1 MPTTIGE
8 FGQFFR
14 NRRTALGLSLSEFCR
29 QNGFDKGNVS
39 RLERGLK
46 KPPASPELL
55 QTYADALQLERDS
68 EDWKAFMGHAAIARG
83 KLPTAVSDERAADV
97 EEMFRKLGRRLH
109 DSWVKAWNL
118 EQWSS
123 TRESQGILP
132 TLVRQL
138 VHASSEQPTRIEIPG
153 DVQRHGWDGIVKAR
167 KASLFVPEGVSAWEI
182 SVENNPKRKAEEVF
196 KDRKKGPLGL
206 PPSEVT
212 FVFVTSR
219 KWDEKQKWRDEKRQL
234 DKWKS
239 VEVYDSVDLEAWLE
253 AAPGVDAWI
262 AERLGL
268 RPAGVISIGDYW
280 ELLSRLPTPRLKPDV
295 FLASREKTA
304 GELRAFLLGTPGVM
318 PFECRSPVEAL
329 DFAAAYLTVTASDHA
344 EIAMDEEERI
354 RVQSRT
360 VVVKDRAQ
368 WDGLSQT
375 TGPLN
380 LFPIPSL
387 SLTDEELNAAVSRG
401 HRVLI
406 AATQFS
412 NHRLQPTAL
421 PRPSRYDLDEA
432 LRKSGFGRE
441 VADKAARAA
450 GGSLSVLKR
459 HLSTIPSTQLPSWC
473 SDAELADFMPM
484 LLIGAWDDA
493 NEVDRAELSCL
504 SGRPYGE
511 LQNVANRLTL
521 VEDAPLTR
529 IESRWR
535 LVSPEDSWLLIGERV
550 TDHLLDSFEAIAI
563 RVLGQQN
570 ESFKLSA
577 DERLAASIR
586 GTLRPNASALLR
598 RGISET
604 TAILGSEFGPTAKRS
619 GTRERA
625 ARIVRATLQNA
636 TWLRWATLGDLLPLL
651 AEAAPDEF
659 LAAVSTD
666 VQKKRSELAKVLS
679 DDGEDHPLMSR
690 CKHAGLL
697 WALECLAWSPDL
709 LSRVCTSL
717 AKLDEV
723 DSGGSWGNR
732 PAASLREILLTWY
745 PQTAAGVEKR
755 IAVLKS
761 LADRTPEVAWKLLF
775 AMLPQGH
782 SHADLTH
789 RPIWRDWVSAWQ
801 EGTSGTDYWKQVNA
815 AADLIVRLVD
825 NDPTRWSYVLDEL
838 QSVPESHR
846 SELIDRLRN
855 FPVDEIAADERRRLA
870 EHLRKTIQKHRDFA
884 DANWSLPSDSVEA
897 LNQALPRLLPQG
909 LQDRHAWLFVPW
921 PKIEGFRGKRNEM
934 ELEMNRLRA
943 DALSEIVDQ
952 DGLDG
957 VLKLADVVESP
968 GHVGAALARSDCV
981 SVDQIVPVLL
991 RSSNVSYRS
1000 LAANYSKVR
1009 IFSDGW
1015 DWVRTLSLDKWNAED
1030 AAIFLSQA
1038 FIDPEAWNYAESL
1051 GEDVFKEYWK
1061 TVPAHGFDLDQQQ
1074 LEVACRR
1081 LMEAGR
1087 SNSAIDMLSGVT
1099 FGEIAVSPSI
1109 VMDALDASLER
1120 RQSHPDAEPHDET
1133 LHTIQRLFGWLQEA
1147 VPFNNDEPT
1156 RRLAELERDY
1166 LSLLDGFSASPKT
1179 LVRFLSEDP
1188 EFFAKV
1194 IRIIFRS
1201 KKEQESDSESTEEQR
1216 RAASHWYRL
1225 LMNWSR
1231 DRDSIPGTQSDG
1243 SVNEE
1248 QLLKWIE
1255 SARSLCR
1262 DSGHL
1267 EVADSKIG
1275 EMLATWPQPEN
1286 ENVMWPCEEI
1296 CDAIEE
1302 ANSDDLDHGFQI
1314 GIRNSR
1320 GVTTRSPLDGGDLE
1334 RKEAAKYRRW
1344 AEHYD
1349 IDWPRTAASLRSVAD
1364 SYDLDAQRE
1373 DARAAERAQDR
1384 H

>member
-1 MPTTIGE
+1 MPTKTDG

-29 QNGFDKGNVS
+29 QNGFDKGNIS

-46 KPPASPELL
+46 KPPKSAEIL
-55 QTYADALQLERDS
+55 QSYADALQLERDS

-83 KLPTAVSDERAADV
+83 KLPTTVSDERAADV
-97 EEMFRKLGRRLH
+97 EEIFRKLGRRLH

-153 DVQRHGWDGIVKAR
+153 DVQRHGWDGVVEAPKAF
-167 KASLFVPEGVSAWEI
+167 LFVPEGVSAWEI
-182 SVENNPKRKAEEVF
+182 SVENNPKRKAEKVF
-196 KDRKKGPLGL
+196 KDRKKGPLGI

-234 DKWKS
+234 DTWKS

-268 RPAGVISIGDYW
+268 RPAGAVSISDYW
-280 ELLSRLPTPRLKPDV
+280 ESLSRLSNPRFKPDV
-295 FLASREKTA
+295 FLTSRGKTA
-304 GELRAFLLGTPGVM
+304 EKLRAFFLGAPGVM

-412 NHRLQPTAL
+412 NHRLQPTAF

-432 LRKSGFGRE
+432 LRESGFGRE

-450 GGSLSVLKR
+450 GGSLSVLRR

-473 SDAELADFMPM
+473 SDAELTDFMPM
-484 LLIGAWDDA
+484 LLIGAWDEA
-493 NEVDRAELSCL
+493 NELDRTVLSRL

-550 TDHLLDSFEAIAI
+550 TNHLLDSFEAIAI
-563 RVLGQQN
+563 EVLGQQN

-577 DERLAASIR
+577 DERLAASIK
-586 GTLRPNASALLR
+586 GTLEPNASDLVR
-598 RGISET
+598 RGICET
-604 TAILGSEFGPTAKRS
+604 TAILGSEFGPTAKLS

-625 ARIVRATLQNA
+625 TRIVRATLKNA
-636 TWLRWATLGDLLPLL
+636 TWLRWATLGNLLPLL
-651 AEAAPDEF
+651 AEAAPNEF
-659 LAAVSTD
+659 LAATSTD
-666 VQKKRSELAKVLS
+666 LKKKRPELAKVLA

-697 WALECLAWSPDL
+697 WALECLAWSPEL
-709 LSRVCTSL
+709 LPKVCTVL
-717 AKLDEV
+717 ARLDEV

-761 LADRTPEVAWKLLF
+761 LADRTPKVAWKVLF
-775 AMLPQGH
+775 AMLPQVH
-782 SHADLTH
+782 SSSMPTH

-801 EGTSGTDYWKQVNA
+801 EGTSGADYWKQVNA
-815 AADLIVRLVD
+815 AADLIVRLVG
-825 NDPTRWSYVLDEL
+825 NDPTRWIKVLDEL

-846 SELIDRLRN
+846 GELIDRLQN
-855 FPVDEIAADERRRLA
+855 VPVDESSLDERRQFA

-884 DANWSLPSDSVEA
+884 DANWSLPADSVEA
-897 LNQALPRLLPQG
+897 LDQALPRLLP
-909 LQDRHAWLFVPW
+909 DEICERHAWLFVPW
-921 PKIEGFRGKRNEM
+921 INLEGFRGDYEGM
-934 ELEMNRLRA
+934 EAEIARLRA
-943 DALSEIVDQ
+943 EAMREISDQ
-952 DGLDG
+952 EGFEG
-957 VLKLADVVESP
+957 VLKLADIAESP
-968 GHVGAALARSDCV
+968 GQVGATLAKSDYV
-981 SVDQIVPVLL
+981 SNEQILPSLL
-991 RSSNVSYRS
+991 RSSNVNYQA

-1009 IFSDGW
+1009 IFTAGW
-1015 DWVRTLSLDKWNAED
+1015 DWVRTLALDKWNSED

-1038 FIDPEAWNYAESL
+1038 FIDPEAWNYAETL
-1051 GEDVFKEYWK
+1051 GEDVLKEYWR
-1061 TVPAHGFDLDQQQ
+1061 TVPAHGFELDQQQ
-1074 LEVACRR
+1074 LEFACHR
-1081 LMEAGR
+1081 LIEADR
-1087 SNSAIDMLSGVT
+1087 PESAINTLSRVT
-1099 FGEIAVSPSI
+1099 FDKAAVSPS
-1109 VMDALDASLER
+1109 VAMDALVACLKW
-1120 RQSHPDAEPHDET
+1120 RQSHPDAELHDET
-1133 LHTIQRLFGWLQEA
+1133 LHTIQRLFGWLQET

-1166 LSLLDGFSASPKT
+1166 LSLLDGFGASPKT

-1194 IRIIFRS
+1194 ISIIFRS
-1201 KKEQESDSESTEEQR
+1201 KKEQESDVESTEEQQ

-1225 LMNWSR
+1225 LMNWNR
-1231 DRDSIPGTQSDG
+1231 IPGTQPNG
-1243 SVNEE
+1243 LVNEE
-1248 QLLKWIE
+1248 QLLRWLE

-1275 EMLATWPQPEN
+1275 EMLATWPHPEN
-1286 ENVMWPCEEI
+1286 EDTMWPCEEI
-1296 CDAIEE
+1296 GDAIEE
-1302 ANSDDLDHGFQI
+1302 TDSDDLDHGFQI
-1314 GIRNSR
+1314 GAWNSR
-1320 GVTTRSPLDGGDLE
+1320 GVVGRSPLDGGDLE

-1344 AEHYD
+1344 AEFCD

-1364 SYDLDAQRE
+1364 SYDFDAQRE

>member
-1 MPTTIGE
+1 MPTKTDG

-29 QNGFDKGNVS
+29 QNGFDKGNIS

-46 KPPASPELL
+46 KAPKSEEIL

-68 EDWKAFMGHAAIARG
+68 EDWKVFMGHAAIARG

-123 TRESQGILP
+123 TRESQAILP

-280 ELLSRLPTPRLKPDV
+280 ELLSRLSTPRLKPDV

-412 NHRLQPTAL
+412 NHRLQPTAF

-432 LRKSGFGRE
+432 LRESGFGRE

-450 GGSLSVLKR
+450 GGSLSVLRR

-473 SDAELADFMPM
+473 SDAELTDFMPM
-484 LLIGAWDDA
+484 LLIGAWDEA
-493 NEVDRAELSCL
+493 NELDRTVLSRL

-550 TDHLLDSFEAIAI
+550 TDDLLDSFEAIAI
-563 RVLGQQN
+563 EVLGQQN

-577 DERLAASIR
+577 DERLAASIK
-586 GTLRPNASALLR
+586 GTLRPNASAQLR

-789 RPIWRDWVSAWQ
+789 RPIWRDWVSAWR
-801 EGTSGTDYWKQVNA
+801 EGSSGTDYGKQVNS
-815 AADLIVRLVD
+815 AADFIVRLVG
-825 NDPTRWSYVLDEL
+825 NDLTRWSNVLDEL

-846 SELIDRLRN
+846 SELIGRLRN
-855 FPVDEIAADERRRLA
+855 FPVDEIAKDERRRLA
-870 EHLRKTIQKHRDFA
+870 EHLRKTIRRHRDFEDA
-884 DANWSLPSDSVEA
+884 DWSLPADSVNA
-897 LNQALPRLLPQG
+897 LELALPTLRPDELRE
-909 LQDRHAWLFVPW
+909 RHAWLFAPW
-921 PKIEGFRGKRNEM
+921 LELEGFPGKRKEM
-934 ELEMNRLRA
+934 HKKIDRLRA
-943 DALSEIVDQ
+943 DALREILDQ
-952 DGLDG
+952 DGFDG
-957 VLKLADVVESP
+957 VLKLADIAEAP
-968 GHVGAALARSDCV
+968 GQIGATLAQNEYVSD
-981 SVDQIVPVLL
+981 DKILPDLL
-991 RSSNVSYRS
+991 RSSDSNHQS
-1000 LAANYSKVR
+1000 LAASYASVR
-1009 IFSDGW
+1009 ISRAGW
-1015 DWVRTLSLDKWNAED
+1015 DWVRTLSLDEWNTRD
-1030 AAIFLSQA
+1030 AGVFLSLA
-1038 FIDPEAWNYAESL
+1038 ALDPEAWNLAESL
-1051 GEDVFKEYWK
+1051 GKYVFREYWQ
-1061 TVPAHGFDLDQQQ
+1061 TVPAHWGFGLDQQQ
-1074 LEVACRR
+1074 LEFACLR
-1081 LMEAGR
+1081 LMESDR
-1087 SNSAIDMLSGVT
+1087 SGSAIDILSGVT
-1099 FGEIAVSPSI
+1099 FDEITVSPSI
-1109 VMDALDASLER
+1109 VMDALTAYLKW
-1120 RQSHPDAEPHDET
+1120 RQSHPEAKPCDET
-1133 LHTIQRLFGWLQEA
+1133 LHTIQRLFGWLQETI
-1147 VPFNNDEPT
+1147 PFSNDEPT

-1166 LSLLDGFSASPKT
+1166 LSLLDGFGASPKT
-1179 LVRFLSEDP
+1179 LVRFLSEEP

-1201 KKEQESDSESTEEQR
+1201 KKEQESDAESTEEQPR
-1216 RAASHWYRL
+1216 GASHWYRL
-1225 LMNWSR
+1225 LMNWNQ
-1231 DRDSIPGTQSDG
+1231 IPGTQPDG

-1248 QLLKWIE
+1248 QLFRWLE

-1286 ENVMWPCEEI
+1286 GNVMWPCEEI

-1344 AEHYD
+1344 AEHCD
-1349 IDWPRTAASLRSVAD
+1349 IDWPRAAASLRSVAD
-1364 SYDLDAQRE
+1364 SYDFDAQHE